1 MGSAEEPPVKGIEL
15 SAIPVNAEEDKT
27 IIDSEGTP
35 ASNTASET
43 IVGNQKT
50 SPEGI
55 TKKPP
60 PSDSANTTE
69 LEAVLKDL
77 PEDERRVIEEQLDS
91 PTVSVNWFSLFRYAT
106 TWDHVF
112 IFISVVCAAAGGA
125 ALPLFTVSH
134 LIFRIFLRRSGP
146 LLILVRF
153 CSVNWQTLFKGY
165 TLIESRTIVSIPN
178 C

>member
-15 SAIPVNAEEDKT
+15 SAVPMTVPAELNAEDKT
-27 IIDSEGTP
+27 IIDSESNP

-60 PSDSANTTE
+60 PSDSADTTE

-134 LIFRIFLRRSGP
+134 LIFRIFALLRTSANP
-146 LLILVRF
+146 
-153 CSVNWQTLFKGY
+153 C
-165 TLIESRTIVSIPN
+165 
-178 C
+178 